1 MEILHTTNLLK
12 VEIPLE
18 NIEVKDV
25 DKRNT
30 FVDKTPTRTLPFLE
44 TKDGVISQSGAIIYY
59 LCEKNKS
66 ALLGQNALEKAKI
79 MQWVEFANCE
89 IMRCNRSIIYP
100 VLGWDNLNKDVY
112 NRESNKLKDYLKL
125 LEKELENKE
134 YIAGNQITMADVALF
149 AKLRFLM
156 MFHLAEPMRKKLCPK
171 TNAWFEK
178 IMNSTEAR
186 KAYGRTVLCT
196 IPLKPFDGKVN
207 KKDKENKNEEEKV
220 KENKKDNKENTN
232 KNEKK
237 DKKGKK
243 DKQDDKKEKNNKKDD
258 KKDKNNKKDKK
269 DKKENTKKPES
280 KPEEKVE
287 EPYVPSILELNRFNL
302 KQIENNP
309 LDALP
314 SSKFDLEKFKKEIT
328 NSTDRKTSL
337 ANFWKEFDSEGYS
350 LWYIEYNNDP
360 NECITL
366 FRTCV
371 IKGDI
376 FEQLKYFRK
385 YCFGV
390 LGAYGG
396 DGDYKIK
403 GCMLWRGNDIP
414 EEVKTIHCFKKMT
427 FKKLDAKQEK
437 DQELVNEYWTK
448 IDEKEKLS
456 GLPVADARYFF

>member
-89 IMRCNRSIIYP
+89 IMR
-100 VLGWDNLNKDVY
+100 
-112 NRESNKLKDYLKL
+112 ESNKLKDYLKL

-134 YIAGNQITMADVALF
+134 YIAGNQITLADVALF

-196 IPLKPFDGKVN
+196 IPLKPFDGKAN
-207 KKDKENKNEEEKV
+207 KKDKENKNQEEKV
-220 KENKKDNKENTN
+220 KENKKDNKEY
-232 KNEKK
+232 
-237 DKKGKK
+237 
-243 DKQDDKKEKNNKKDD
+243 KQK
-258 KKDKNNKKDKK
+258 
-269 DKKENTKKPES
+269 
-280 KPEEKVE
+280 
-287 EPYVPSILELNRFNL
+287 
-302 KQIENNP
+302 
-309 LDALP
+309 
-314 SSKFDLEKFKKEIT
+314 
-328 NSTDRKTSL
+328 
-337 ANFWKEFDSEGYS
+337 
-350 LWYIEYNNDP
+350 
-360 NECITL
+360 
-366 FRTCV
+366 
-371 IKGDI
+371 
-376 FEQLKYFRK
+376 
-385 YCFGV
+385 
-390 LGAYGG
+390 
-396 DGDYKIK
+396 
-403 GCMLWRGNDIP
+403 
-414 EEVKTIHCFKKMT
+414 
-427 FKKLDAKQEK
+427 
-437 DQELVNEYWTK
+437 
-448 IDEKEKLS
+448 
-456 GLPVADARYFF
+456 